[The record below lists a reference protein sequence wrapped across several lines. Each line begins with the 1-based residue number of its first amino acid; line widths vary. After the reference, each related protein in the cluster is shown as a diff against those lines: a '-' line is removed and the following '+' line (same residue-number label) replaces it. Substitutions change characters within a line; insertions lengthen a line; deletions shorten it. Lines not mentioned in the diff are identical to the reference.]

1 MKALRCHAFGPV
13 GHLALEE
20 DVVSPV
26 PSPQQAVVTVR
37 AAGVNFPDTLI
48 VQGKYQI
55 KPELPFTPGS
65 EFAGVVKAIGEGV
78 AHVKPGDSVFGVGVT
93 GGFAEEAL
101 IDAANLVPLPP
112 GVDFAVAA
120 ALTMAYGTS
129 LHALKDRARL
139 APGETLLVL
148 GAAGGVG
155 LAAVEIGKL
164 NGATVIAAAS
174 TDAKLDICRRRGA
187 DAVINYD
194 REDLKERVRALTD
207 GRGADVV
214 YDPVGG
220 SYAASAFRC
229 VAWNGRYLVVGFAAG
244 EIPHVPLNLPL
255 LKGYSIVGVY
265 WGGFVQREPAA
276 SAANMKQ
283 LMDWVAAG
291 KLAPL
296 ISARYPLSQAVDA
309 LFAMM
314 RREVAGKV
322 VIVP

>member
-1 MKALRCHAFGPV
+1 MRAVRCHAFGPV
-13 GHLALEE
+13 GHLALE
-20 DVVSPV
+20 DV
-26 PSPQQAVVTVR
+26 PSPVAGPGQVVVTVK

-55 KPELPFTPGS
+55 KPELPFTPGA
-65 EFAGVVKAIGEGV
+65 EFAGVVKAVGEGV
-78 AHVKPGDSVFGVGVT
+78 ASVKPGDPVVGVGVA

-101 IDAANLVPLPP
+101 IDAANLVALPA
-112 GVDFAVAA
+112 GTDFAVAA
-120 ALTMAYGTS
+120 VLTMAYGTA
-129 LHALKDRARL
+129 LHALKDRARS

-148 GAAGGVG
+148 GAGGGVG

-164 NGATVIAAAS
+164 LGATVIAAAS
-174 TDAKLDICRRRGA
+174 TDAKLDVCRGRGA
-187 DAVINYD
+187 DALINYD

-220 SYAASAFRC
+220 AYTAAASRS
-229 VAWNGRYLVVGFAAG
+229 VAWNGRYLVIGFAAG
-244 EIPHVPLNLPL
+244 EIPNVPLNLPL

-265 WGGFVQREPAA
+265 WGEFVRREPAA
-276 SAANMKQ
+276 NAANMKQ
-283 LMDWVAAG
+283 LTDWIATR

-296 ISARYPLSQAVDA
+296 VSARYPLSQAADA

-322 VIVP
+322 VVVP

>member
-1 MKALRCHAFGPV
+1 MKAVRCHAFGPV
-13 GHLALEE
+13 GHLALE
-20 DVVSPV
+20 DVASPV
-26 PSPQQAVVTVR
+26 PGPRQAVVTIK

-55 KPELPFTPGS
+55 KPELPFTPGA
-65 EFAGVVKAIGEGV
+65 EFAGIVKAVGEDV
-78 AHVKPGDSVFGVGVT
+78 ANVKPGEPVLGVGVT

-101 IDAANLVPLPP
+101 IDAAHLVPLPA
-112 GVDFAVAA
+112 GADFEVAA
-120 ALTMAYGTS
+120 ALTMAYATS

-148 GAAGGVG
+148 GAGSGVG

-164 NGATVIAAAS
+164 LGATVIAAAS
-174 TDAKLDICRRRGA
+174 TEAKLTVCRARGA

-220 SYAASAFRC
+220 SYTAPASRS
-229 VAWNGRYLVVGFAAG
+229 VAWDGRYLVVGFAAG
-244 EIPHVPLNLPL
+244 EIPSVPLNLPL

-265 WGGFVQREPAA
+265 WGGFAQREPAA
-276 SAANMKQ
+276 NAANVKK
-283 LMDWVAAG
+283 LMDWVANG

-296 ISARYPLSQAVDA
+296 VSARYPLSRAVDA

>member
-1 MKALRCHAFGPV
+1 MRAVRCHAFGPV

-20 DVVSPV
+20 IASPM
-26 PSPQQAVVTVR
+26 PGPHQAVVTIK
-37 AAGVNFPDTLI
+37 AAAVNFPDTLI

-55 KPELPFTPGS
+55 KPELPFTPGA
-65 EFAGVVKAIGEGV
+65 EYAGIVKEVGADV
-78 AHVKPGDSVFGVGVT
+78 ANVKPGDAVLGVGVT

-101 IDAANLVPLPP
+101 IDAASLVPLPA
-112 GVDFAVAA
+112 GADFAVAA
-120 ALTMAYGTS
+120 ALTMAYGTTI
-129 LHALKDRARL
+129 HALRDRARL
-139 APGETLLVL
+139 ARGETMLVL
-148 GAAGGVG
+148 GAGGGVG
-155 LAAVEIGKL
+155 LAALEIGKL
-164 NGATVIAAAS
+164 MGAAVIAAAS
-174 TDAKLDICRRRGA
+174 TDAKLDICRSRGA
-187 DAVINYD
+187 DEVINYD
-194 REDLKERVRALTD
+194 REDLRERVRVLTD

-220 SYAASAFRC
+220 SYTAAASRS
-229 VAWNGRYLVVGFAAG
+229 VAWNGRYLVIGFAAG

-265 WGGFVQREPAA
+265 WGAFVQREPAA
-276 SAANMKQ
+276 NAANMKQ
-283 LMDWVAAG
+283 LMEWIAIG

-296 ISARYPLSQAVDA
+296 ISARYPLEQAVDA

>member
-1 MKALRCHAFGPV
+1 MRAVRCHAFGPV

-20 DVVSPV
+20 IASPT
-26 PSPQQAVVTVR
+26 PGPHQAVITIR
-37 AAGVNFPDTLI
+37 AAAVNFPDTLI

-55 KPELPFTPGS
+55 KPEVPFTPGA
-65 EFAGVVKAIGEGV
+65 EFAGIVKTVGEGV
-78 AHVKPGDSVFGVGVT
+78 TRVKPGDAVLGVGVT

-101 IDAANLVPLPP
+101 IDAANLVPLPV
-112 GVDFAVAA
+112 GADFAVAA
-120 ALTMAYGTS
+120 ALTMAYGTT
-129 LHALKDRARL
+129 LHALKDRAKL
-139 APGETLLVL
+139 MAGETMLVL
-148 GAAGGVG
+148 GAGGGVG

-164 NGATVIAAAS
+164 MGATVIAAAS
-174 TDAKLDICRRRGA
+174 TDAKLEICRARGA
-187 DAVINYD
+187 DEVINYD
-194 REDLKERVRALTD
+194 REDLKERVRSLTD

-220 SYAASAFRC
+220 SYTAAAARG
-229 VAWNGRYLVVGFAAG
+229 VAWNGRYLVIGFAAG
-244 EIPHVPLNLPL
+244 EIPHIPLNLPL

-265 WGGFVQREPAA
+265 WGAFVQREPAA
-276 SAANMKQ
+276 NAARMTQ
-283 LMDWVAAG
+283 LLEWVATG

-296 ISARYPLSQAVDA
+296 ISARYPLEQAVDA

>member
-13 GHLALEE
+13 GHLAVE
-20 DVVSPV
+20 DIASPI
-26 PSPQQAVVTVR
+26 PGPQQAVVTVK

-55 KPELPFTPGS
+55 KPELPFTPGA
-65 EFAGVVKAIGEGV
+65 EFAGVVKAVGEGV
-78 AHVKPGDSVFGVGVT
+78 SNVKPGDAVFGVGVT

-101 IDAANLVPLPP
+101 IDAANLVPLPE
-112 GVDFAVAA
+112 GADFDVAS

-139 APGETLLVL
+139 ARGETLVVL
-148 GAAGGVG
+148 GAGGGVG

-164 NGATVIAAAS
+164 LGATVVAAAS
-174 TDAKLDICRRRGA
+174 TEAKLDVCRARGA
-187 DAVINYD
+187 DATINYD
-194 REDLKERVRALTD
+194 REDLKERIRALTA

-220 SYAASAFRC
+220 AYTAATSRC
-229 VAWNGRYLVVGFAAG
+229 VGWNGRYLIVGFAAG
-244 EIPHVPLNLPL
+244 EIPSVPFNLPL
-255 LKGYSIVGVY
+255 LKGYSIVGVH

-276 SAANMKQ
+276 NAANMSL
-283 LMDWVAAG
+283 LMDWIVSG

-296 ISARYPLSQAVDA
+296 ISARYPLTRAVDA
-309 LFAMM
+309 LLAMM

-322 VIVP
+322 VVVP

>member
-1 MKALRCHAFGPV
+1 MKAIRCHAFGPV
-13 GHLALEE
+13 GHLALE
-20 DVVSPV
+20 DVASPV
-26 PSPQQAVVTVR
+26 PGPRQAVVTIK

-55 KPELPFTPGS
+55 KPELPFTPGA
-65 EFAGVVKAIGEGV
+65 EFAGIVKAVGEGV
-78 AHVKPGDSVFGVGVT
+78 SNVKPGDAVLGVGVT

-101 IDAANLVPLPP
+101 IDAANLVPLPA
-112 GVDFAVAA
+112 GADFDVAA

-148 GAAGGVG
+148 GAGGGVG

-164 NGATVIAAAS
+164 LGARVIAAAS
-174 TDAKLDICRRRGA
+174 TDAKLTVCRDRGA
-187 DAVINYD
+187 DAAINYD
-194 REDLKERVRALTD
+194 REDLKERIRALTG

-220 SYAASAFRC
+220 SYTAAASRS

-244 EIPHVPLNLPL
+244 EIPSVPLNLLL
-255 LKGYSIVGVY
+255 LKGYSIVGVH
-265 WGGFVQREPAA
+265 WGGFVQREPVAN
-276 SAANMKQ
+276 AANMKQ
-283 LMDWVAAG
+283 LMDWIAG
-291 KLAPL
+291 VKHAPL
-296 ISARYPLSQAVDA
+296 VSAHYPLSQAVDA

>member
-1 MKALRCHAFGPV
+1 MKAVRCHAFGPV
-13 GHLALEE
+13 GHLALE
-20 DVVSPV
+20 DV
-26 PSPQQAVVTVR
+26 PSPAPGPRQVVVVIK
-37 AAGVNFPDTLI
+37 AAAVNFPDTLI

-55 KPELPFTPGS
+55 KPELPFTPGA
-65 EFAGVVKAIGEGV
+65 EFAGIVKAVGEGV
-78 AHVKPGDSVFGVGVT
+78 ANVKPGDAVLGVGVT

-101 IDAANLVPLPP
+101 IDAASVVPLPP
-112 GVDFAVAA
+112 GADFAVAA
-120 ALTMAYGTS
+120 ALTMAYGTA

-139 APGETLLVL
+139 APGESLLVL
-148 GAAGGVG
+148 GAGGGVG

-164 NGATVIAAAS
+164 LGATVIAAAS
-174 TDAKLDICRRRGA
+174 TDAKLDICRSRGA
-187 DAVINYD
+187 DATINYD
-194 REDLKERVRALTD
+194 REDLRERVRTLTD
-207 GRGADVV
+207 DRGADVV

-220 SYAASAFRC
+220 SYTGPASRS
-229 VAWNGRYLVVGFAAG
+229 VGWNGRYLVIGFAAG

-265 WGGFVQREPAA
+265 WGGFVQREPTAN
-276 SAANMKQ
+276 AANMKQ
-283 LMDWVAAG
+283 LMDWVATR

-314 RREVAGKV
+314 RREVAGKL

>member
-1 MKALRCHAFGPV
+1 MKAVRCHAFGPV
-13 GHLALEE
+13 GHLALE
-20 DVVSPV
+20 DVPPPVPGRGQVVVSV
-26 PSPQQAVVTVR
+26 K

-48 VQGKYQI
+48 VQGQYQI
-55 KPELPFTPGS
+55 KPELPFTPGA
-65 EFAGVVKAIGEGV
+65 EFAGIVKAVGEDV
-78 AHVKPGDSVFGVGVT
+78 ATVKPGDSVLGVGVT

-101 IDAANLVPLPP
+101 IDAANLVRLPA
-112 GVDFAVAA
+112 GADFAVAA

-129 LHALKDRARL
+129 LHALQDRARL

-148 GAAGGVG
+148 GAGGGVG

-164 NGATVIAAAS
+164 SGATVIAAAS
-174 TDAKLDICRRRGA
+174 TDAKLDICRSRGA

-220 SYAASAFRC
+220 SYTAPATRS

-265 WGGFVQREPAA
+265 WGEFVRREPAA
-276 SAANMKQ
+276 NAANMKR
-283 LMDWVAAG
+283 LMDWVATG

>member
-13 GHLALEE
+13 GHLALE
-20 DVVSPV
+20 DV
-26 PSPQQAVVTVR
+26 PSPLPGPRQAVVSIK

-55 KPELPFTPGS
+55 KPELPFTPGG
-65 EFAGVVKAIGEGV
+65 EFAGIVKAIGDGV
-78 AHVKPGDSVFGVGVT
+78 ANVKPGDAVLGVGVT

-101 IDAANLVPLPP
+101 IDAANLVALPRDA
-112 GVDFAVAA
+112 DFAVAA
-120 ALTMAYGTS
+120 ALTMAYGTTI
-129 LHALKDRARL
+129 HALKDRARIVR
-139 APGETLLVL
+139 GETLLVL
-148 GAAGGVG
+148 GAGGGTG

-164 NGATVIAAAS
+164 LGATVIAAAS
-174 TDAKLDICRRRGA
+174 TDAKLDVCRKHGA
-187 DAVINYD
+187 DALINYD
-194 REDLKERVRALTD
+194 REDLKERVRALTN

-220 SYAASAFRC
+220 SYTAAASRS
-229 VAWNGRYLVVGFAAG
+229 VAWNGRYLVIGFAAG
-244 EIPHVPLNLPL
+244 EIPQIPLNLPL

-265 WGGFVQREPAA
+265 WGGFVQREPAGN
-276 SAANMKQ
+276 AANMKQ
-283 LMDWVAAG
+283 LMDWIAAG
-291 KLAPL
+291 KLVPL

-314 RREVAGKV
+314 RREVTGKI

>member
-1 MKALRCHAFGPV
+1 MKAVRCHAFGPV
-13 GHLALEE
+13 GHLALE
-20 DVVSPV
+20 DIASPV
-26 PSPQQAVVTVR
+26 PGPRQAVVTVK

-48 VQGKYQI
+48 VQGKCQI
-55 KPELPFTPGS
+55 KPELPFTPGA
-65 EFAGVVKAIGEGV
+65 EFAGIVKAVGEGV
-78 AHVKPGDSVFGVGVT
+78 SNVKPGDAVLGVGVT

-101 IDAANLVPLPP
+101 IDAANLVPLPA
-112 GVDFAVAA
+112 GADFDVAA

-148 GAAGGVG
+148 GAGGGVG

-164 NGATVIAAAS
+164 LGARVIAAAS
-174 TDAKLDICRRRGA
+174 TDAKLTVCRDRGA
-187 DAVINYD
+187 DAAINYD
-194 REDLKERVRALTD
+194 REDLKERIRALTG

-220 SYAASAFRC
+220 SYTAAASRS

-244 EIPHVPLNLPL
+244 EIPSVPLNLLL
-255 LKGYSIVGVY
+255 LKGYSIVGVH
-265 WGGFVQREPAA
+265 WGGFVQREPVAN
-276 SAANMKQ
+276 AANMKQ
-283 LMDWVAAG
+283 LMDWIAGG

-296 ISARYPLSQAVDA
+296 VSARYPLSQAVDA

>member
-1 MKALRCHAFGPV
+1 MRAVRCHAFGPV

-20 DVVSPV
+20 IASPA
-26 PSPQQAVVTVR
+26 PGPHQAVVTVR
-37 AAGVNFPDTLI
+37 AAAVNFPDTLI

-55 KPELPFTPGS
+55 KPEVPFTPGA
-65 EFAGVVKAIGEGV
+65 EFAGIVKEVGAKV
-78 AHVKPGDSVFGVGVT
+78 ANVKPGDAVLGVGVT

-101 IDAANLVPLPP
+101 IDARNLVPLPA
-112 GVDFAVAA
+112 GADFAVAA
-120 ALTMAYGTS
+120 ALTMAYGTTI
-129 LHALKDRARL
+129 HALRDRAKL
-139 APGETLLVL
+139 QPGETMLVL
-148 GAAGGVG
+148 GAGGGVG

-164 NGATVIAAAS
+164 MEATIIAAAS
-174 TDAKLDICRRRGA
+174 TDAKLDICRARGA
-187 DAVINYD
+187 DETINYD
-194 REDLKERVRALTD
+194 RDDLKERVRALTD

-220 SYAASAFRC
+220 GYTAAASRS
-229 VAWNGRYLVVGFAAG
+229 VAWNGRYLVIGFAAG
-244 EIPHVPLNLPL
+244 EIPHIALNLPL

-265 WGGFVQREPAA
+265 WGAFVQREPAA
-276 SAANMKQ
+276 NAANMKQ
-283 LMDWVAAG
+283 LMEWIAAG

-296 ISARYPLSQAVDA
+296 ISARYPLEQAVDA

>member
-1 MKALRCHAFGPV
+1 MKAVRCHAFGPV
-13 GHLALEE
+13 GHLALE
-20 DVVSPV
+20 DVASPV
-26 PSPQQAVVTVR
+26 PGPRQVVVTIK

-55 KPELPFTPGS
+55 KPELPFTPGA
-65 EFAGVVKAIGEGV
+65 EFAGIVKAVGDGV
-78 AHVKPGDSVFGVGVT
+78 VNVKPGDAVFGVGVT

-101 IDAANLVPLPP
+101 IDAANLVPLPA
-112 GVDFAVAA
+112 GSDFDVAA
-120 ALTMAYGTS
+120 ALTMAYGTT
-129 LHALKDRARL
+129 LHALEDRARL

-148 GAAGGVG
+148 GAAGGTG

-164 NGATVIAAAS
+164 LGATVIAAAS
-174 TDAKLDICRRRGA
+174 TDAKLDICRARGA

-207 GRGADVV
+207 DRGADVV

-220 SYAASAFRC
+220 PYTAPASRS
-229 VAWNGRYLVVGFAAG
+229 VAWNGRYLVIGFAAG
-244 EIPHVPLNLPL
+244 EIPNVPLNLPL
-255 LKGYSIVGVY
+255 LRGYSIVGVY
-265 WGGFVQREPAA
+265 WGAFVQREPAA
-276 SAANMKQ
+276 NAANMKQ
-283 LMDWVAAG
+283 LMDWVATA

-296 ISARYPLSQAVDA
+296 ISARYPLSRAVDA

>member
-20 DVVSPV
+20 DVASPV
-26 PSPQQAVVTVR
+26 PGPQQAVVTVR
-37 AAGVNFPDTLI
+37 AAGMNFPDTLI

-55 KPELPFTPGS
+55 KPELPFTPGA
-65 EFAGVVKAIGEGV
+65 EFAGIVKAIGEGV
-78 AHVKPGDSVFGVGVT
+78 ANVKPGDSVFGVGVT

-101 IDAANLVPLPP
+101 IDAANLVPLPS

-129 LHALKDRARL
+129 LHALRDRARL
-139 APGETLLVL
+139 APGESLLVL

-164 NGATVIAAAS
+164 LGATVIAAAS
-174 TDAKLDICRRRGA
+174 TDAKLDICRGRGA

-220 SYAASAFRC
+220 SYAASAFRS

-276 SAANMKQ
+276 SAANMKR